1 MHSTA
6 SMKKVVLTFLC
17 VAAVSAL
24 LNKLPCPYDAHGPA
38 HVQAARDDSEDD
50 LSDDDSD
57 ADEEGAPVMHLR
69 QVSQPCGINR
79 VRAMPQQS
87 SIVAAWGEDAQVQV
101 SRICH
106 CPQHYHELPLGASQL
121 QGLAPK
127 RCNSCIILSPEP
139 WSTETF

>member
-1 MHSTA
+1 
-6 SMKKVVLTFLC
+6 MKKVVPTSLC
-17 VAAVSAL
+17 MAAVSAL
-24 LNKLPCPYDAHGPA
+24 LHELPCPHDAQGSA

-87 SIVAAWGEDAQVQV
+87 SIVAAWGDDARVQV
-101 SRICH
+101 SELCH
-106 CPQHYHELPLGASQL
+106 CPQQVS
-121 QGLAPK
+121 
-127 RCNSCIILSPEP
+127 
-139 WSTETF
+139 

>member
-1 MHSTA
+1 M
-6 SMKKVVLTFLC
+6 
-17 VAAVSAL
+17 AA
-24 LNKLPCPYDAHGPA
+24 P

-87 SIVAAWGEDAQVQV
+87 SIIAAWGEDARVQV
-101 SRICH
+101 SELCH
-106 CPQHYHELPLGASQL
+106 CPQPCHELSLGA
-121 QGLAPK
+121 P
-127 RCNSCIILSPEP
+127 
-139 WSTETF
+139 